1 MEDTVGED
9 GYTSEIIEGPGV
21 FVTTLGQGFLV
32 LVTWAFEEYFEA
44 VHYLMAGMLLFRR
57 LLGL

>member
-1 MEDTVGED
+1 MDIRAKL
-9 GYTSEIIEGPGV
+9 SRGPGV